1 VARVKHDGKP
11 VTIGDTEIPPGAR
24 KTLPLPVAML
34 YTRTPVEMPVNVI
47 NGRDD
52 GPRLFVSAA
61 VHGDELNGIEIIR
74 RLRKAPAL
82 KRLRGVLLM
91 VPVVN
96 SFGVLQ
102 HSRYLPDRRDLNRCF
117 PGSET
122 GSLAARLANLFMSEI
137 VRKCTHGIDLHT
149 GAIHRSNLPQIRC
162 NLSDP
167 DTERLARAFGA
178 PVIIDA
184 QNRDGSLRGAAA
196 EIGVPTLLYEAGEA
210 LRFDEI
216 CISGGVRGILN
227 VMRALGML
235 PPSRSK
241 AATKEA
247 VVARSSSWLR
257 SPEGGLFRS
266 HVRLGARIDTG
277 DLMGTVTDPFSDAET
292 ELLAHTRGIVI
303 GRSRLPLVNEG
314 DALFHIAR
322 MARPGEATKAIRAFA
337 DPDHQEGLPDD
348 ESAII

>member
-1 VARVKHDGKP
+1 MAKAKRTGKP
-11 VTIGDTEIPPGAR
+11 ITIGATEVAPGTR
-24 KTLPLPVAML
+24 QTLPLPVAML

-61 VHGDELNGIEIIR
+61 VHGDELNGIEIVR

-82 KRLRGVLLM
+82 KRLRGTLLM
-91 VPVVN
+91 VPIVN

-122 GSLAARLANLFMSEI
+122 GSLAARLADLFMSEI
-137 VRKCTHGIDLHT
+137 VSKSTHGIDLHT

-162 NLSDP
+162 SLSDP

-210 LRFDEI
+210 LRFDEV

-227 VMRALGML
+227 VMRELGML
-235 PPSRSK
+235 PPSRRK
-241 AATKEA
+241 ALLKEA

-266 HVRLGARIDTG
+266 HVHLGARVTSG
-277 DLMGTVTDPFSDAET
+277 DLMGTVTDPFSDDET
-292 ELLAHTRGIVI
+292 ELLSHTNGVVI

-322 MARPGEATKAIRAFA
+322 MSRPGEAAQAIKAFA
-337 DPDHQEGLPDD
+337 DVEQQEGLPED